1 METYG
6 ICLSVHGPLANNSA
20 ISCHDYLPPTAQP
33 RDMAFFPSRT
43 PGRLV
48 VLVFLASAHNNL
60 CVRVILYMSCARR
73 RYSAMPTYMTFSP
86 YVACCF
92 M

>member
-1 METYG
+1 M
-6 ICLSVHGPLANNSA
+6 
-20 ISCHDYLPPTAQP
+20 AQP

-60 CVRVILYMSCARR
+60 CVRVILYMSSARR
-73 RYSAMPTYMTFSP
+73 RYSAMHSYMTFLP
-86 YVACCF
+86 YAACCF
-92 M
+92 MWHVGGFCPGAGWRGDCPG